1 MSSFAQLTSLHST
14 QKCMHTK
21 QILHLCMPKWSYFN
35 ADSSNYT
42 YKAKRNYQSSID
54 SIVFISIVKSKI
66 IKLCQDCHVLHFPS
80 PLACSLFV
88 STASLK
94 DPQTFP
100 KLLNPQS
107 HCIIIRS
114 WCVFLDQYM
123 QNYTSAN
130 TLLIFLNV
138 DLYYYCVTKV
148 VFVCLFVLTFSHFY
162 AKLLC

>member
-88 STASLK
+88 STATSQPTVTLHNNTILMCLLGPVHAKLDLSKHIAHILK
-94 DPQTFP
+94 RRSV
-100 KLLNPQS
+100 LLL
-107 HCIIIRS
+107 CDKG
-114 WCVFLDQYM
+114 CF
-123 QNYTSAN
+123 
-130 TLLIFLNV
+130 
-138 DLYYYCVTKV
+138 
-148 VFVCLFVLTFSHFY
+148 CLFVCFDLFP
-162 AKLLC
+162 LLC